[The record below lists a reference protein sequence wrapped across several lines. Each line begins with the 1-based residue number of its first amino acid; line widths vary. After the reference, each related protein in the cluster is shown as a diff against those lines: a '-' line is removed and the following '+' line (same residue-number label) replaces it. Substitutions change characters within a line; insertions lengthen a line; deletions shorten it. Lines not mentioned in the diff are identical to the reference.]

1 MQIVQDKML
10 FVVLVIVSCLSVSL
24 AESSVANISEPSQDK
39 LRRKQGD
46 IENIIIA
53 VSQSF
58 AYLISH
64 IKSDKTVNVDSVG
77 ATSYV
82 NCVALLIL
90 VVLKCFTII
99 KKYWKNGEE
108 RGFDIASS

>member
-1 MQIVQDKML
+1 ML
-10 FVVLVIVSCLSVSL
+10 FVVLLIVTALSVRF
-24 AESSVANISEPSQDK
+24 ADSSVANISESSQEK
-39 LRRKQGD
+39 LRRKQGE

-64 IKSDKTVNVDSVG
+64 IKTDKTVNVESIG

-99 KKYWKNGEE
+99 RKYWKSGEE
-108 RGFDIASS
+108 RDFDNVNS